1 MQNKLVSECYSSIWL
16 WTECGLLTRANQL
29 VTNTQWIVSKV
40 LVKYWQSIDDLKAIS
55 AGIHIDQ
62 YIDQLSTNC
71 LNWKY
76 IDISVD
82 VSVEI
87 TYTKYDP
94 QIPVIEENFVLG

>member
-1 MQNKLVSECYSSIWL
+1 M
-16 WTECGLLTRANQL
+16 
-29 VTNTQWIVSKV
+29 
-40 LVKYWQSIDDLKAIS
+40 KYWQSIDDLKAIS

-94 QIPVIEENFVLG
+94 QIPVIEEILFWDNFLDFFSYL

>member
-1 MQNKLVSECYSSIWL
+1 MLVSD
-16 WTECGLLTRANQL
+16 WTECRLLTGANQL

-40 LVKYWQSIDDLKAIS
+40 LVKYWQSIGELKAIS
-55 AGIHIDQ
+55 ANININQ
-62 YIDQLSTNC
+62 YIDQLSNNC

-82 VSVEI
+82 VSVES
-87 TYTKYDP
+87 TYTKHDP

>member
-1 MQNKLVSECYSSIWL
+1 M
-16 WTECGLLTRANQL
+16 
-29 VTNTQWIVSKV
+29 
-40 LVKYWQSIDDLKAIS
+40 KYWQSIDDLKAIS
-55 AGIHIDQ
+55 AGIH
-62 YIDQLSTNC
+62 IDQLSTNC